1 MTPRPFLRY
10 MGRGIEPNK
19 ALSPALAAIQ
29 YE

>member
-1 MTPRPFLRY
+1 